1 MNNKIKL
8 AVAGAVLSAASAA
21 NAGIIIPAGDWT
33 LDIGGNVNAYANFSD
48 TDKNTNTIV
57 GGVAG
62 ATATGADDN
71 DVTVTTG
78 LLPNYLSV
86 SGTTRQN
93 DVDVGFTISIQP
105 GATTSQSLI
114 QVGQSNQENRQAF
127 MTFGDKSWGSFKL
140 GKDLGVFG
148 SNAI

>member
-8 AVAGAVLSAASAA
+8 AVAGAVLSAASVG

-48 TDKNTNTIV
+48 TDKNVNTIA

-62 ATATGADDN
+62 ATADGADDN
-71 DVTVTTG
+71 DVSVTTG

-93 DVDVGFTISIQP
+93 DIDVAFTISIQP
-105 GATTSQSLI
+105 G
-114 QVGQSNQENRQAF
+114 
-127 MTFGDKSWGSFKL
+127 
-140 GKDLGVFG
+140 
-148 SNAI
+148 